1 MSGVDLFPL
10 PNVMPTVYLKK
21 ELYDAIVRIMKN
33 LAGELRQLLDN
44 GVISFASLETTNVNR
59 LNETHSFVT
68 GAHCQ

>member
-21 ELYDAIVRIMKN
+21 ELYDAIVRI
-33 LAGELRQLLDN
+33 RRLLDN